1 MNQEIKKRKKR
12 FAALCLVLMFVLV
25 QGEPSAVQAADY
37 TIIQQNGV
45 YMLED
50 VADSLVQSEDVIY
63 YSSLRYNVTN
73 TTIYYL
79 DSDGTELVED
89 SVTHSN
95 TSMETKSFIVKSY
108 SEVSGTQMPEEQFK
122 AWELTVIDGSG
133 GCPSAI
139 SLKAVAYT
147 QSSITYELNGGTNAS
162 TNPDTYYEGKEA
174 VVLADATKTGYTFD
188 GWYSDSDA
196 SFTTKI
202 TSLPITQTGVVSLY
216 AKFTP
221 NTYGITY
228 ELDGGSVTGNP
239 SSYTYGVGVESFADA
254 SKTGYT
260 FDGWYSDTSFTT
272 QVTAIPVTQMG
283 AVNLYAKFTMI
294 MKDGTGSVAVSDVY
308 YGKVPE
314 PVIISATNGTDHVTI
329 EYKQKDAS
337 DDTYTPVKPTKV
349 GEYTVRAIFAETAG
363 YRQVMA
369 TDDFSIHYLNAPES
383 PYSISGTKGENN
395 YYTSK
400 VMILPAAGYTIADSL
415 DGTYKEKMELTT
427 SSDEFY
433 VYLMNVSTGEKTAGI
448 KVSAMNIDTVA
459 PVIQNLPSEK
469 IIYGDQAEIIIED
482 ENLKQVLVN
491 GETVTIKNG
500 KAVLQL
506 DSNQGEEQYEI
517 ICVDNAGNK
526 SETNLVVAAE
536 WMKTKVIPS
545 GVKVKLYKKYS
556 YTLGSGTWKITG
568 DDTVYAGGATFYVNS
583 DGEYTFTPQVQ

>member
-25 QGEPSAVQAADY
+25 QGEPSTVQAAEY
-37 TIIQQNGV
+37 TIIKTDGG
-45 YMLED
+45 YLLED
-50 VADSLVQSEDVIY
+50 AADSLVQPEDVIY
-63 YSSLRYNVTN
+63 YNSYVYNVTN

-79 DSDGTELVED
+79 DSDGTELVQD

-95 TSMETKSFIVKSY
+95 TSMEMKSFIVKSY

-122 AWELTVIDGSG
+122 AWELTVIAGSG
-133 GCPSAI
+133 DCPSAI

-162 TNPDTYYEGKEA
+162 TNPNTYYEGKEA
-174 VVLADATKTGYTFD
+174 VVFADASKTGYTFE
-188 GWYSDSDA
+188 GWYSDA
-196 SFTTKI
+196 NFTTQVTAI
-202 TSLPITQTGVVSLY
+202 PITQTGAVNLC

-228 ELDGGSVTGNP
+228 ELNGGSVTGNP

-260 FDGWYSDTSFTT
+260 FEGWYSDANFTT

-283 AVNLYAKFTMI
+283 AVNLYAKFTKI
-294 MKDGTGSVAVSDVY
+294 IKDGTGSVTVSDVY

-314 PVIISATNGTDHVTI
+314 PVITSATNGTDHVTI

-337 DDTYTPVKPTKV
+337 DDTYTSEKPTKV
-349 GEYTVRAIFAETAG
+349 GEYTVRAIFAETSG
-363 YRQVMA
+363 YRQVTA
-369 TDDFSIHYLNAPES
+369 TDNFSIHYLNAPES
-383 PYSISGTKGENN
+383 PYSIIGTKGENN

-400 VMILPAAGYTIADSL
+400 VTILPPAGYSIADSL
-415 DGTYKEKMELTT
+415 DGTYKEKLEITT
-427 SSDEFY
+427 SLDEFY
-433 VYLMNVSTGEKTAGI
+433 VYLMDISTGEKTTGI

-491 GETVTIKNG
+491 GETVTVKNG

-556 YTLGSGTWKITG
+556 YTLGSGTWKVTG

-583 DGEYTFTPQVQ
+583 DGEYTFTSQVQ